1 MGDQHSPGTEVRVG
15 NLEAS
20 TDKRGLEEFFRGSGK
35 ITSVRITNAP
45 DHAGLVT
52 FENVN
57 DAKNAVAA
65 LNGKEFRGNKLSIS
79 FTKASVD
86 VHVNYNRNSLKAGK
100 ATGIGRKVKA
110 TSGMSFA
117 RNTDATIGELKK
129 QIVENEDIPEQIA
142 GRIVLRPYTAKRA
155 DKALAE
161 DVRLGDLCN
170 EGRTKLLLRADIS
183 GTEIK
188 QYGMEDYKL
197 KIKGLSGATIGQPL
211 GPKEGGGE
219 IGASHTDLVY
229 MVKRKI
235 EKMEGLS
242 VNSQRL
248 VFAGKG
254 LEDLRTLRDYSD
266 EHLTDNTHQWF
277 SLVFAVEAVSI

>member
-1 MGDQHSPGTEVRVG
+1 
-15 NLEAS
+15 
-20 TDKRGLEEFFRGSGK
+20 
-35 ITSVRITNAP
+35 
-45 DHAGLVT
+45 
-52 FENVN
+52 
-57 DAKNAVAA
+57 
-65 LNGKEFRGNKLSIS
+65 
-79 FTKASVD
+79 
-86 VHVNYNRNSLKAGK
+86 
-100 ATGIGRKVKA
+100 
-110 TSGMSFA
+110 MSFA

-197 KIKGLSGATIGQPL
+197 KIKGLSGATI
-211 GPKEGGGE
+211 E

-242 VNSQRL
+242 VKSQRL

-254 LEDLRTLRDYSD
+254 LEDLRTLRDYSICRGSCL
-266 EHLTDNTHQWF
+266 HLIVRGGADIPAKWTTPYDKPSNKD
-277 SLVFAVEAVSI
+277 SDINSDARLVTTGDSSSWPSSCLLS